1 MGYFCLVSSTKKSG
15 NSLRLTALF
24 KDFLHSEKV
33 SGILLFICTI
43 ISLIL
48 ANSSLGQTYINFWGF
63 KTGFSLGNL
72 DFHLSLA
79 DWINDGLMTIF
90 FLMVGLEI
98 ERELY
103 IGELSDRKRALLPVI
118 GALGGMIAPALVYWG
133 FNRGTETISGIGIPT
148 ATDIAFAI
156 AIMGFVSNRVPLSI
170 KVFLTALAIIDD
182 LGAILVIALFYGH
195 GFSASYL
202 GIALGIL
209 GFLFILAKRG
219 VTSLWIYLPA
229 GAVAWIFMMHSGIHA
244 TITGVL
250 LAFVIPFEN
259 GTKSSVSYKLQH
271 ALHQPVAF
279 IIIPLFALANTALLL
294 NTEMLHELGN
304 AESMGIFFGLLL
316 GKPLGI
322 TLFAYASVAFG
333 ITKFSKG
340 VRFAHIFGSGILAGI
355 GFTMSIFITNLAF
368 TNESWIQLGKISIL
382 LGSAAAA
389 ILGLI
394 FLRVFT
400 PKPKTVAEI

>member
-1 MGYFCLVSSTKKSG
+1 M
-15 NSLRLTALF
+15 RLTALF
-24 KDFLHSEKV
+24 RDFLQSEKV
-33 SGILLFICTI
+33 SGILLFTCTI
-43 ISLIL
+43 ISLLI
-48 ANSSLGQTYINFWGF
+48 ANSGVGHAYINFWGY
-63 KTGFSLGNL
+63 KTGFSIGNL
-72 DFHLSLA
+72 DFHLSIA

-118 GALGGMIAPALVYWG
+118 GALGGMIAPALIYWG
-133 FNRGTETISGIGIPT
+133 FNKGTETISGIGIPT

-156 AIMGFVSNRVPLSI
+156 AIMGFVSDRVPLSI

-195 GFSASYL
+195 GFSALYL

-209 GFLFILAKRG
+209 GFLFFLAKRG
-219 VTSLWIYLPA
+219 VTTLWIYLPA
-229 GAVAWIFMMHSGIHA
+229 GIVAWIFMMHSGIHA

-250 LAFVIPFEN
+250 LAFVIPFEK

-279 IIIPLFALANTALLL
+279 IIIPLFALANTALILKS
-294 NTEMLHELGN
+294 EMLQELGN

-322 TLFAYASVAFG
+322 TLFAYGSVAFG
-333 ITKFSKG
+333 ITKFGRG
-340 VRFAHIFGSGILAGI
+340 VKFAHIFGAGMLAGI

-368 TNESWIQLGKISIL
+368 TNDSWIQLGKISIL

-389 ILGLI
+389 ILGLL
-394 FLRVFT
+394 FLRIFT
-400 PKPKTVAEI
+400 PKPKNVAEI